1 MYYEGNK
8 TRVLIEIN
16 TEIIRPKIETLSFH
30 VVSCFVGKGSPLIHS
45 KTKPAFRLKQLF
57 NVFFSNKS
65 GSPLY

>member
-1 MYYEGNK
+1 MKVMKRGYSSK
-8 TRVLIEIN
+8 FN
-16 TEIIRPKIETLSFH
+16 TEIIRPKTETLSSH
-30 VVSCFVGKGSPLIHS
+30 VVSYFLGKGSPLIHS